1 MRRIVWALFCAC
13 CSVAA
18 ASAFAAEV
26 PGSHPLVNPFPESE
40 ISDYARFEEANH
52 LFALGALQRVRGEVI
67 PDESVRLRG
76 LVTQIVYS
84 IPEGYEGA
92 EVDEYFRMQFESQ
105 GAETV
110 FQCRGRSCGSSNYW
124 ANDIFKRRILYGPER
139 NQFYLAM
146 RTTDQSENATYIAV
160 YVITRANKQLK
171 VYVELVEPG
180 LLNEAE
186 MQVRI
191 SAELLK
197 NLLTETGRVALPE
210 VSAAAG
216 EAGLDTEFDTEILQ
230 SVVELLAAQPSL
242 RLYVVAHSGG
252 QVSSLAEQMASSVSR
267 AQELVAALV
276 AAGAADS
283 RLIAA
288 GVGPLAPSCGKPSC
302 GERFELVLIAE

>member
-1 MRRIVWALFCAC
+1 M
-13 CSVAA
+13 
-18 ASAFAAEV
+18 
-26 PGSHPLVNPFPESE
+26 
-40 ISDYARFEEANH
+40 SDRDVGCRTYYPAPPAD
-52 LFALGALQRVRGEVI
+52 GALAQVG
-67 PDESVRLRG
+67 
-76 LVTQIVYS
+76 
-84 IPEGYEGA
+84 
-92 EVDEYFRMQFESQ
+92 
-105 GAETV
+105 
-110 FQCRGRSCGSSNYW
+110 
-124 ANDIFKRRILYGPER
+124 
-139 NQFYLAM
+139 
-146 RTTDQSENATYIAV
+146 ATYIAV

-242 RLYVVAHSGG
+242 RLYVVAHSGV
-252 QVSSLAEQMASSVSR
+252 QVSPLAEQMASSVSR

-276 AAGAADS
+276 AAPVRGRHSHFGCNAHKND
-283 RLIAA
+283 LI
-288 GVGPLAPSCGKPSC
+288 P
-302 GERFELVLIAE
+302 